1 LFFFV
6 RIGKSDSDR
15 AKKGKGVFNEAS
27 ANKEFSPQAMYNLT
41 HFLEKKGD
49 QTSWT
54 QLTTKGT
61 YI

>member
-41 HFLEKKGD
+41 HFLEEER
-49 QTSWT
+49 
-54 QLTTKGT
+54 
-61 YI
+61 

>member
-1 LFFFV
+1 VLKLTQELRKEQKIVFFV

-41 HFLEKKGD
+41 HFLEEER
-49 QTSWT
+49 
-54 QLTTKGT
+54 
-61 YI
+61 